1 MNALLTYL
9 KGIAMGA
16 ADVVPGVSGGTI
28 AYLTGI
34 YQRLLDAIHAAGGSM
49 WVALQ
54 RDGIAAAWKAVDGW
68 FLLALLGGI
77 GTSVVSLS
85 KLVLWGLESHPLI
98 VWSFFLGLI
107 LASLRMLARDLNGSW
122 VALIVGTAMGF
133 ILSSMPAGRA
143 ELSPVFTFFA
153 GFLAICAMILP
164 GISGSF
170 ILVLLGAYE
179 PVLESIH
186 ERDLATIA
194 IFGTGA
200 ILGLLTFGRLLRW
213 LFQRFERVTV
223 ALMTGFIA
231 GSLTKVWPFRGSR
244 GGWEL
249 PISPSAWQL
258 ETGLDIPWLGIV
270 TAVALGAALVLGLD
284 AWAQSRQPK
293 S

>member
-49 WVALQ
+49 WVALR

-107 LASLRMLARDLNGSW
+107 LASLRMLARDLKGSW
-122 VALIVGTAMGF
+122 VALIVGAVLGF

-186 ERDLATIA
+186 ERDLTTIT

-213 LFQRFERVTV
+213 LFQRYERVTV

>member
-49 WVALQ
+49 WVALR

-122 VALIVGTAMGF
+122 IALIVGTALGF

-231 GSLTKVWPFRGSR
+231 GSLTKVWPFRGTR

>member
-122 VALIVGTAMGF
+122 VALIVGTVLGF

-231 GSLTKVWPFRGSR
+231 GSLTKVWPFRGTR

>member
-49 WVALQ
+49 WVAL
-54 RDGIAAAWKAVDGW
+54 RREGIAAAWKAVDGW

-77 GTSVVSLS
+77 GTSILSLS
-85 KLVLWGLESHPLI
+85 KLVLWGLEYHPLI

-107 LASLRMLARDLNGSW
+107 LASLRMLARDLKGSW
-122 VALIVGTAMGF
+122 GALAVGTALGF

-143 ELSPVFTFFA
+143 ELSPLFTFFA

-213 LFQRFERVTV
+213 LFHRFERVTV

-231 GSLTKVWPFRGSR
+231 GSLTKVWPFRGTR

-249 PISPSAWQL
+249 PISPNEWQL
-258 ETGLDIPWLGIV
+258 ETGLDIPWLGIL
-270 TAVALGAALVLGLD
+270 TAALIGAVVVLGLD

-293 S
+293 F

>member
-49 WVALQ
+49 WVALR

-122 VALIVGTAMGF
+122 IALIVGTALGF

>member
-49 WVALQ
+49 WVALR

-122 VALIVGTAMGF
+122 VALIVGTALGF

-231 GSLTKVWPFRGSR
+231 GSLTKVWPFRGTR

>member
-49 WVALQ
+49 WVALR

-107 LASLRMLARDLNGSW
+107 LASLRMLARDLKGSW
-122 VALIVGTAMGF
+122 VALIVGAVLGF

>member
-122 VALIVGTAMGF
+122 VALIVGTVLGF

>member
-49 WVALQ
+49 WVALR

-85 KLVLWGLESHPLI
+85 KLVLWGLESQPLI

-122 VALIVGTAMGF
+122 VALTVGTALGF

-200 ILGLLTFGRLLRW
+200 ILGLLTFGRVLRW

-231 GSLTKVWPFRGSR
+231 GSLTKVWPFRGTR

-249 PISPSAWQL
+249 PISPGAWQL

>member
-49 WVALQ
+49 WVALR

-68 FLLALLGGI
+68 FVLALLGGI
-77 GTSVVSLS
+77 ATSVVSLS

-107 LASLRMLARDLNGSW
+107 LASLRMLARDLKGSW
-122 VALIVGTAMGF
+122 MALIVGTALGF
-133 ILSSMPAGRA
+133 LLSSMPAGRA
-143 ELSPVFTFFA
+143 ELTPIFTFFA

-194 IFGTGA
+194 VFGTGA
-200 ILGLLTFGRLLRW
+200 VLGLLTFGRLLRW

-231 GSLTKVWPFRGSR
+231 GSLTKVWPFRGTR
-244 GGWEL
+244 EGWEL
-249 PISPSAWQL
+249 PISPSAWQR
-258 ETGLDIPWLGIV
+258 ETGLDIPWFGILA
-270 TAVALGAALVLGLD
+270 AVALGAALVLGLD

>member
-49 WVALQ
+49 WVALR

-68 FLLALLGGI
+68 FVLALLGGI
-77 GTSVVSLS
+77 ATSVVSLS

-107 LASLRMLARDLNGSW
+107 LASLRMLARDLKGSW
-122 VALIVGTAMGF
+122 MALVVGTALGF
-133 ILSSMPAGRA
+133 LLSSMPAGRA
-143 ELSPVFTFFA
+143 ELTPIFTFFA

-194 IFGTGA
+194 VFGTGA
-200 ILGLLTFGRLLRW
+200 VLGLLTFGRLLRW

-231 GSLTKVWPFRGSR
+231 GSLTKVWPFRGTR
-244 GGWEL
+244 EGWEL
-249 PISPSAWQL
+249 PISPSAWQR
-258 ETGLDIPWLGIV
+258 ETGLDIPWFGILA
-270 TAVALGAALVLGLD
+270 AVALGAALVLGLD

>member
-107 LASLRMLARDLNGSW
+107 LASLRMLARDLKGSW
-122 VALIVGTAMGF
+122 VALIVGAVLGF

-186 ERDLATIA
+186 ERDLTTIT

-213 LFQRFERVTV
+213 LFQRYERVTV

-231 GSLTKVWPFRGSR
+231 GSLTKVWPFRGTR

>member
-54 RDGIAAAWKAVDGW
+54 CDGIAAAWKAVDGW

-107 LASLRMLARDLNGSW
+107 LASLRMLARDLKGSW
-122 VALIVGTAMGF
+122 VALIVGAVLGF

-186 ERDLATIA
+186 ERDLTTIT

-213 LFQRFERVTV
+213 LFQRYERVTV

-231 GSLTKVWPFRGSR
+231 GSLTKVWPFRGTR

-249 PISPSAWQL
+249 PISPGAWQL
-258 ETGLDIPWLGIV
+258 ETGLDIPWLGIF

>member
-107 LASLRMLARDLNGSW
+107 LASLRMLARDLKGSW
-122 VALIVGTAMGF
+122 VALIVGAVLGF

-186 ERDLATIA
+186 ERDLTTIT

-213 LFQRFERVTV
+213 LFQRYERVTV

-231 GSLTKVWPFRGSR
+231 GSLTKVWPFRGTR

-249 PISPSAWQL
+249 PISPGAWQL
-258 ETGLDIPWLGIV
+258 ETGLYIPWLGIV